1 MLTEYIDDFG
11 FSIKIKKA
19 LFDTDQ
25 DVDTTGEKVGE
36 ERLGSSNIL
45 NNIGVTLLF
54 ISTILAILIMLIALA
69 TYVIKRT
76 GYKGKI

>member
-1 MLTEYIDDFG
+1 MTEYIDDFG